1 MGRGVGRVHA
11 ARLKAESSDTSPQV
25 PAGFWSN
32 GAQMSRIH
40 KGVYVS
46 QVTQYKCF
54 SLRPG
59 TPWATGPSQT
69 RNKETAN
76 LQGDHGGL

>member
-54 SLRPG
+54 SLRPTERHRVRG
-59 TPWATGPSQT
+59 TLWL
-69 RNKETAN
+69 AN
-76 LQGDHGGL
+76 AERALAI